1 MALISMPAQKTKTM
15 NIRIS
20 LRASLMVLGVAGMF
34 TVLPPAVSHAEYNG
48 TSENTSAAMT
58 GLGGLLT
65 KISLR
70 TALGA
75 GKVSGVQFYDEQA
88 MADFYASIDHKTF
101 WVQDDGLRPE
111 VSDVFKL
118 LEASWTH
125 GLNPEDYHVSALRTL
140 LSRDALTDRA
150 RVELLLTD
158 GLIKYMRD
166 QSGMRV
172 DAAAIHQEPQY
183 WQQPKAAETIYSGLA
198 DAKDIIDYAQSTTPK
213 GHLYDKLRSEL
224 VRLSR
229 EDGDYDYVLP
239 LDFEDRYF
247 KPGDTHSTV
256 KKLRIRLGEKYDGQ
270 RGPENYYDDELASAV
285 MALQHEHGLDADG
298 VIGPQTL
305 NVLNQ
310 SNKQRMHQIIANLE
324 RMRWLDRD
332 RPDRYVLVNI
342 ASQTLWGIDD
352 GKVALEIPVIVGST
366 YRKTMMFKTEIQGV
380 RFNPD
385 WTVPLSIKVKDF
397 LPKLRKGGP
406 DYLDYKGIEVI
417 RGYGDNARTLDPYSI
432 DWDNVGWREM
442 GKLRMVQ
449 TPGDHNALGRIR
461 ILMPNKYNIYLH
473 DTNHP
478 ELFSRNQRTLS
489 SGCIR
494 LSDPKA
500 VARFV
505 LNKNKDWGEADMRNI
520 LSTTELTEVEAASRM
535 PIYII
540 YQSVWLDDNDQ
551 LVFGSDVYK
560 RDKKLL
566 ETLESMN
573 AYYLPDGDDSRYA
586 AIELDGKTLTKLAS
600 NVISE

>member
-1 MALISMPAQKTKTM
+1 MPVQKKKKM

-48 TSENTSAAMT
+48 TSESAAGAMA
-58 GLGGLLT
+58 GLGDLLT

-75 GKVSGVQFYDEQA
+75 GKVSGVTFYDEQA
-88 MADFYASIDHKTF
+88 MADFYASVDHKTF
-101 WVQDDGLRPE
+101 WIHDDGLRPE
-111 VSDVFKL
+111 VSDIYKI

-125 GLNPEDYHVSALRTL
+125 GLNPEAYHVSELREL

-158 GLIKYMRD
+158 GVIRYMRD

-172 DAAAIHQEPQY
+172 NAASIRQESQY
-183 WQQPKAAETIYSGLA
+183 WQQPQEIKTIYSGLA
-198 DAKDIIDYAQSTTPK
+198 NAGDVVEYVQSTTPK
-213 GHLYDKLRSEL
+213 GHLYDRLRSEL
-224 VRLSR
+224 VRLSQ

-239 LDFEDRYF
+239 LDFNDRYF
-247 KPGDTHSTV
+247 KPGEKHDTV
-256 KKLRIRLGEKYDGQ
+256 RKLRVRLGEKHDPQ
-270 RGPENYYDDELASAV
+270 RGPEDYYDDELASVV

-310 SNKQRMHQIIANLE
+310 SNKKRMRQIVANLE
-324 RMRWLDRD
+324 RTRWLDRD

-342 ASQTLWGIDD
+342 ASQTLWGIDE

-442 GKLRMVQ
+442 SKFRMVQ

-505 LNKNKDWGEADMRNI
+505 LNKNKKWGEADMRNV
-520 LSTTELTEVEAASRM
+520 LSTTQLTEVQAASRM

-566 ETLESMN
+566 EVLEAMN
-573 AYYLPDGDDSRYA
+573 AYYIPDRGDSRYA
-586 AIELDGKTLTKLAS
+586 ALGKDGKAFTKLAS
-600 NVISE
+600 NSISE